1 MTGKIILITI
11 LLNLGFMTVFAQKRG
26 QPKDQR
32 EVTIYLLREL
42 EGNEPYDPDNPL
54 WLFPVKR
61 RIDARTP
68 LAGALRVLVKGATK
82 EEQRR
87 KYFSSTFGIRFI
99 SVTLENGQALARFTM
114 PKTASFSGDNSESI
128 FKEAVR
134 KTAEQFKEVKEI
146 VVCLDGEA
154 NFEEVEGLPRKKC

>member
-87 KYFSSTFGIRFI
+87 KYFSSTFR
-99 SVTLENGQALARFTM
+99 SRRN
-114 PKTASFSGDNSESI
+114 N
-128 FKEAVR
+128 
-134 KTAEQFKEVKEI
+134 
-146 VVCLDGEA
+146 
-154 NFEEVEGLPRKKC
+154 